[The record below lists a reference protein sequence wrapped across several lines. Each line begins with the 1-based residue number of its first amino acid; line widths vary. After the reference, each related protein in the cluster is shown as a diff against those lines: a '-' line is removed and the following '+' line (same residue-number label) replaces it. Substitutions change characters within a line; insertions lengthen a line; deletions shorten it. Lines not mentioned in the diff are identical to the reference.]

1 MTLKLL
7 VPAAC
12 IACCAVVA
20 AAASATPGN
29 GMWGRFRVAVD
40 AVRGSGGGATGA
52 NAGAADAFARDAF
65 GALAGLLA
73 VAGVLQCVFGG
84 KVGSNAK
91 EHAFNDDAGKEW
103 YDEYGVSKLVD
114 RHTAKAENAKRA
126 KRAAKSKSGAAA
138 APLPKYTTEEVAKHC
153 TKEDCWIIIGE
164 MVYDVTPFV
173 EQHPGGIGPMVA
185 LAGKDCTD
193 VFANY
198 HSARV
203 YKYMLP
209 RYIKGQVVGV
219 EVPDHVEDFRKVRQ
233 ELLRRGLF
241 ETDYRFYG
249 RLGCWLG
256 FLLAAALSLTLWP
269 SGEGALT
276 YRLIGAAV
284 MGVFWQQLAGLGH
297 DLGHSGV
304 THNFHLD
311 HRIGS
316 SLSSLMGLSTCWWKS
331 DHNTHH
337 VVCNAVEHDPNIQY
351 LPLIAVTPHAFAKGP
366 TFSTYHKRWMG
377 MDRVARALVSYQH
390 IFFYPVMAVARIN
403 LYIQGLIYLIA
414 KPDTIHYRSLE
425 LCSLTV
431 FFSWVGF
438 LVSCVPGWRQRLLW
452 VLVSHGV
459 AGVLHV
465 QIVLSHFAMRFY
477 MGRAYNDAED
487 EWYVTQLKTTMNVDT
502 WEWFD
507 CIHIGLQFQIE
518 HHLYPRLPRHN
529 LREAR
534 RMILPICKKYGFDY
548 HEPGFFRGN
557 YEMWRQLK
565 DTAMVARKATR
576 GDGGFYE
583 SALWEGMNLS
593 G

>member
-1 MTLKLL
+1 MRTAFL
-7 VPAAC
+7 VAAAC
-12 IACCAVVA
+12 VACCAVLA
-20 AAASATPGN
+20 AAASPAAAAD
-29 GMWGRFRVAVD
+29 GMWGRFKVV
-40 AVRGSGGGATGA
+40 VGSVSRG
-52 NAGAADAFARDAF
+52 AGAGTAGALLEGPATARDAF
-65 GALAGLLA
+65 GVLATLFAAL
-73 VAGVLQCVFGG
+73 GVLQCLLGG
-84 KVGSNAK
+84 TVGTNAK
-91 EHAFNDDAGKEW
+91 EHAFNADADKEW
-103 YDEYGVSKLVD
+103 YDEFGVSKLVD
-114 RHTAKAENAKRA
+114 RHTAKSENAKRA
-126 KRAAKSKSGAAA
+126 KRAAKSGKAA
-138 APLPKYTTEEVAKHC
+138 APLPKYTTAEVAKHC
-153 TKEDCWIIIGE
+153 TKDDCWIIIGE
-164 MVYDVTPFV
+164 MVYDVSPFV
-173 EQHPGGIGPMVA
+173 GQHPGGVGPMVN

-209 RYIKGQVVGV
+209 RYIVGEVVGV
-219 EVPDHVEDFRKVRQ
+219 EVPEHVRDFRKVRQ

-241 ETDYRFYG
+241 ETDYRYYG
-249 RLGCWLG
+249 RLGCWLV
-256 FLLAAALSLTLWP
+256 FLLTAALSLTLWP
-269 SGEGALT
+269 SASPNALAF
-276 YRLIGAAV
+276 RLLGAAT

-316 SLSSLMGLSTCWWKS
+316 TLSGLMGLSTCWWKS

-351 LPLIAVTPHAFAKGP
+351 LPVMAVTPHSFAKGP

-377 MDRVARALVSYQH
+377 MDRAARALVSYQH
-390 IFFYPVMAVARIN
+390 IFFYPLMAVARIN

-414 KPDTIHYRSLE
+414 KPDTIHYRALE

-477 MGRAYNDAED
+477 MGRAYNDKHD

-507 CIHIGLQFQIE
+507 AIHIGLQFQIE

-529 LREAR
+529 LRKAR
-534 RMILPICKKYGFDY
+534 AMIIPLCEKYGFDY

-565 DTAMVARKATR
+565 DTALVARKATK
-576 GDGGFYE
+576 GNGGFYE

>member
-1 MTLKLL
+1 MMRLL
-7 VPAAC
+7 LPAAMVC
-12 IACCAVVA
+12 LAAAYAADAAPSFGSLPGAVK
-20 AAASATPGN
+20 AASATA
-29 GMWGRFRVAVD
+29 FA
-40 AVRGSGGGATGA
+40 AISTSTGTT
-52 NAGAADAFARDAF
+52 FARDVF
-65 GALAGLLA
+65 GAVACVLAC
-73 VAGVLQCVFGG
+73 VGVLHCLFGG
-84 KVGSNAK
+84 KVGSNAT
-91 EHAFNDDAGKEW
+91 EHEFNADEGKEW

-114 RHTAKAENAKRA
+114 RHSATVENAKRA
-126 KRAAKSKSGAAA
+126 KRARPAG
-138 APLPKYTTEEVAKHC
+138 PLSKYTTAEVAKHC
-153 TKEDCWIIIGE
+153 TKEDCWIIIGG
-164 MVYDVTPFV
+164 MVYDVTSFID
-173 EQHPGGIGPMVA
+173 QHPGGIGPMVN

-209 RYIKGQVVGV
+209 RYIVGEVVDV
-219 EVPDHVEDFRKVRQ
+219 EVPAHVQDFRKVRQ

-241 ETDYRFYG
+241 ETDYRFYF
-249 RLGCWLG
+249 RHGCWLG
-256 FLLAAALSLTLWP
+256 FLFTGAVCLTLWP
-269 SGEGALT
+269 DSDSSSYFSALT
-276 YRLIGAAV
+276 YRLMGAAC

-304 THNFHLD
+304 THDFHLD

-316 SLSSLMGLSTCWWKS
+316 ILSALMGLSTCWWKS

-351 LPLIAVTPHAFAKGP
+351 LPIIAVTPHAFAKGP

-377 MDRVARALVSYQH
+377 MDRLARAMVSYQH
-390 IFFYPVMAVARIN
+390 IFFYPVMAVARVN
-403 LYIQGLIYLIA
+403 LYIQGLIFLIA
-414 KPDTIHYRSLE
+414 KPDTMHYRALE
-425 LCSLTV
+425 LCSLAG
-431 FFSWVGF
+431 FFTWQGF
-438 LVSCVPGWRQRLLW
+438 LVSCLTGWRQRLLW
-452 VLVSHGV
+452 VLVSHAV

-477 MGRAYNDAED
+477 MGRAYNDEHD

-502 WEWFD
+502 WEFFD
-507 CIHIGLQFQIE
+507 FMHIGLQFQIE

-534 RMILPICKKYGFDY
+534 KMIMPICKKHGFDY
-548 HEPGFFRGN
+548 HEPGFFQGN

-565 DTAMVARKATR
+565 DTALVAREATR